1 MDDEVDICRVCHSES
16 TQEQPLFHP
25 CKCSGS
31 IRHIHQECLIEW
43 LSHKIVNYL
52 FAYKIKLVY
61 RSDMPE
67 VIPPSLIFQQFN
79 KKIISGL
86 LFALR
91 ATFVGFIWL
100 IILPYITVWI
110 WRLYFFIGDHVSVRL
125 FKLQEVKHQLGL
137 NTSTLNLTS
146 IFFTA
151 LSDNDTVTANWIQE
165 YKSRFSMHAFFSDCF
180 EGQIITSIVV
190 VFFISVF
197 LLKEWIIQNI
207 PMEVLPLDDE
217 PQVFEPAFQ
226 EELIQPDPPSPRFD
240 DLFDGDWG
248 EEDNEQPHIYADLN
262 RGHADQATNLTQFE
276 LPVPNERVRAASM
289 PPNFGVYRASAT
301 YDEQEDVFDRDEYH
315 FRRAVSMEPAIDTT
329 MLRPLPPPFN
339 PQTPVYP
346 GTPPF
351 APRMRHAEANM
362 PIRPIIEEI
371 ELPVA
376 IEPLV
381 VEPIAEEENV
391 GEENVEEFEGILE
404 AIGMDGNLVSL
415 VQNSTLMGLLIAL
428 ILGVTVWIPYL
439 IGMLF
444 IMTDT
449 FDLIRIPLELVRMI
463 TDPLIDFLFL
473 VWPDYI
479 WPFIC
484 NLYHSCIQPLL
495 ESTALFDKVAHMFTY
510 VKDYLLLFV
519 DPSLPDT
526 IATNHNVTENVLDQS
541 IQHIARFINE
551 TEPLMEHALN
561 RYQQFATGQTVIDRL
576 ACIAIGYVVVISVST
591 WYLSGDTRDNLTTAL
606 FGLTAQ
612 EAFRHQ
618 CIVLKVGF
626 FLFLELILFPIV
638 CGFVINVSTIPLF
651 KEATFLS
658 RGQFLMTHPIIF
670 IFLHWTIGTLFMFLF
685 TLLVT
690 VCRDILRSG
699 VMWFIRD
706 PGDPQFHPVRE
717 IAERPALTQLKKIG
731 ASAFIYI
738 LIILVGIAG
747 VIQCIKSIGAGILP
761 LRWNLSDPISVI
773 PVDIIMLQVA
783 VPAFIKNFKPTSLLL
798 SISVKWLRFV
808 CRKLRLTSFMFGK
821 RKSRE
826 EGTLVYHTWWA
837 WIRRIEPERV
847 PRAGTQESLIGD
859 EVSYIWT
866 GQLLRVPGHDNVPIV
881 GNRRMLVPVYPDT
894 LEPIDETERIL
905 GHPAANA
912 PGGNDT
918 NTAIVY
924 SPPHLIRRLVL
935 FAVIMWLSSTTAFCY
950 MTLFPVVLGRLF
962 FKEAMMIETEVHDLY
977 SFILGISVL
986 FYIGYSI
993 VVVYKTICDIW
1004 ARPTWIQ
1011 RIRRSRSHLKKWS
1024 RRTLHWGWFITW
1036 FAIVLPLVFGIL
1048 FKLYISFPLTSVEK
1062 EPVTIKLVPVWSQGL
1077 SCMLV
1082 CYRFI
1087 QYAPP
1092 GPAKDMI
1099 DDIFRQG
1106 IGKMDIKT
1114 SFTKLIAPLLI
1125 ASICAGCLPFATAYA
1140 NIFITDLTNPEL
1152 RKKVMQLAYP

>member
-1 MDDEVDICRVCHSES
+1 MDDEADICRVCHSES
-16 TQEQPLFHP
+16 TPEQPLFHP

-31 IRHIHQECLIEW
+31 IRYIHQFCLIQW
-43 LSHKIVNYL
+43 LNHSQMT
-52 FAYKIKLVY
+52 IKLVY

-67 VIPPSLIFQQFN
+67 VIPPALMFQQFN
-79 KKIISGL
+79 KKLRSGL

-91 ATFVGFIWL
+91 ATFVGLIWL

-110 WRLYFFIGDHVSVRL
+110 WRLYFFLGDNVSSSL
-125 FKLQEVKHQLGL
+125 FKLKEAKHQLGS
-137 NTSTLNLTS
+137 NTSALNLTS

-151 LSDNDTVTANWIQE
+151 LSDNDTVTANWMQE

-217 PQVFEPAFQ
+217 QPVFEPAFQ
-226 EELIQPDPPSPRFD
+226 EELIQPDSPNPRFD

-248 EEDNEQPHIYADLN
+248 EEYNEPTHIYADLN
-262 RGHADQATNLTQFE
+262 GGPFNQATNLNPFN
-276 LPVPNERVRAASM
+276 LPVRNERARAASM
-289 PPNFGVYRASAT
+289 PPDFGSHRTSSA
-301 YDEQEDVFDRDEYH
+301 YEEREDEFDRDERH

-329 MLRPLPPPFN
+329 LLDPRTHFS
-339 PQTPVYP
+339 PQTPEYHGP
-346 GTPPF
+346 PPF

-371 ELPVA
+371 ELPEP

-381 VEPIAEEENV
+381 EEPIVEEV
-391 GEENVEEFEGILE
+391 LVQEFEGILE
-404 AIGMDGNLVSL
+404 AIGMDGSLVSL
-415 VQNSTLMGLLIAL
+415 LQNSTLMGLLIAL
-428 ILGVTVWIPYL
+428 ILGVTVCVPYL
-439 IGMLF
+439 IGVFF
-444 IMTDT
+444 IMLNAL
-449 FDLIRIPLELVRMI
+449 DLIRIPLELVRMI
-463 TDPLIDFLFL
+463 TDPFIDFLFL
-473 VWPDYI
+473 LWPDYI

-495 ESTALFDKVAHMFTY
+495 ECTVLFDKATAAFSQMFTY
-510 VKDYLLLFV
+510 
-519 DPSLPDT
+519 PSLSGI
-526 IATNHNVTENVLDQS
+526 IATNTNVTESVLDQS
-541 IQHIARFINE
+541 IQYATKFING
-551 TEPLMEHALN
+551 TEPLMELALN
-561 RYQQFATGQTVIDRL
+561 RYQQFATGHTVIDRL
-576 ACIAIGYVVVISVST
+576 VCIAIGYAIIVSFSS
-591 WYLSGDTRDNLTTAL
+591 WYLSGNTRDSLAIAL
-606 FGLTAQ
+606 FGLTAR
-612 EAFRHQ
+612 EAFLHQ

-626 FLFLELILFPIV
+626 FIFLELGLFPVV
-638 CGFVINVSTIPLF
+638 CGSVINVSTLPLF
-651 KEATFLS
+651 KEATLLS
-658 RGQFLMTHPIIF
+658 RGKYLIAHPIIF
-670 IFLHWTIGTLFMFLF
+670 IFLHWMIGTSFMFLF

-717 IAERPALTQLKKIG
+717 IAERPALAQLKKIS
-731 ASAFIYI
+731 ASACIYT

-747 VIQCIKSIGAGILP
+747 VVQCIKSIGAGILP
-761 LRWNLSDPISVI
+761 LRWNLSHLLVTRGPISVVPI
-773 PVDIIMLQVA
+773 DIIMLQVA
-783 VPAFIKNFKPTSLLL
+783 VPAFIKNFKPTELLL
-798 SISVKWLRFV
+798 SVSVKWLRFV

-837 WIRRIEPERV
+837 WIRCIEPVRV

-866 GQLLRVPGHDNVPIV
+866 GQLLRVPSHDSVPIV
-881 GNRRMLVPVYPDT
+881 GNRRMLVPVHPDT

-905 GHPAANA
+905 GHPAATL

-924 SPPHLIRRLVL
+924 SPPHLIRRLVF
-935 FAVIMWLSSTTAFCY
+935 FALIMWLSCTAAFCY
-950 MTLFPVVLGRLF
+950 ITLFPVVLGRHL
-962 FKEAMMIETEVHDLY
+962 FKEVMKIETEVHDLY

-993 VVVYKTICDIW
+993 VQVYNTLCDIW
-1004 ARPTWIQ
+1004 ARPTWIL
-1011 RIRRSRSHLKKWS
+1011 RMRRSRRLL
-1024 RRTLHWGWFITW
+1024 RRLTRRVLHWGWFITW

-1048 FKLYISFPLTSVEK
+1048 FKLYVSFPLTSVGK
-1062 EPVTIKLVPVWSQGL
+1062 EAITIKLLPVWSQGL

-1082 CYRFI
+1082 FYRVI

-1099 DDIFRQG
+1099 DNIFRLG
-1106 IGKMDIKT
+1106 IGRMDIKA

-1125 ASICAGCLPFATAYA
+1125 ASVCSGCLPFATAYV
-1140 NIFITDLTNPEL
+1140 NIFVTG
-1152 RKKVMQLAYP
+1152 